1 MSFNQTSIA
10 RTPGRVVRIMK
21 KRLNNLFKPLLK
33 FLTIGF
39 IALFLLTVYA
49 QKIEVGWMEVVQVPM
64 MLPRLAPELEGY
76 RIVQITDIHADDWMT
91 ADRIASITRQINDQ
105 QPDLIVLTGDFVTG
119 DADRYAPALKSFS
132 ELKAPDG
139 SIAILGNHD
148 EGTDPELITNVLES
162 SGVRVLQNQVIT
174 LISKGAPLNIAGLG
188 DAWSGKDDMGKVLQQ
203 LPGIGASIMLAHEPD
218 VADRTAETGKF
229 DLQLSGH
236 SHGGQINLPFIKLV
250 TPPLGHK
257 YPVGQYQIADL
268 IQYTSRGVGT
278 SGIRIRFNCRPEIT
292 VLTLHAPTPEL
303 TNIL

>member
-1 MSFNQTSIA
+1 MNFNPTSIDW
-10 RTPGRVVRIMK
+10 TPRRVTRAMK
-21 KRLNNLFKPLLK
+21 KRFNNFFKPLLK

-39 IALFLLTVYA
+39 IALFLLVVYA
-49 QKIEVGWMEVVQVPM
+49 QKVEVVWMEIVQVPV
-64 MLPRLAPELEGY
+64 MLPHLSPELEGY
-76 RIVQITDIHADDWMT
+76 RIVQITDVHADDWMT

-105 QPDLIVLTGDFVTG
+105 QPDLVVLTGDFVTG
-119 DADRYAPALKSFS
+119 DADRYSPALKSFS
-132 ELKAPDG
+132 QLKAPDG

-148 EGTDPELITNVLES
+148 EWTDPQLITNVLES

-174 LISKGAPLNIAGLG
+174 ITSKGAPLNIAGLG
-188 DAWSGKDDMGKVLQQ
+188 DAWSGKDDMEKVLQQ
-203 LPGIGASIMLAHEPD
+203 LPGIGASIMLVHEPD

-236 SHGGQINLPFIKLV
+236 SHGGQVRLPFLKLV

-278 SGIRIRFNCRPEIT
+278 SAIRFRFNCRPEIT
-292 VLTLHAPTPEL
+292 VLTLHAPTRES

>member
-1 MSFNQTSIA
+1 MSFNQTSVDW
-10 RTPGRVVRIMK
+10 TPGRVTRAIE
-21 KRLNNLFKPLLK
+21 KRFKNFFKSLLK
-33 FLTIGF
+33 FFTLAF
-39 IALFLLTVYA
+39 IALFLLVVYV
-49 QKIEVGWMEVVQVPM
+49 QKVEILWMEVVQVPM
-64 MLPRLAPELEGY
+64 MLPHLSPELEGY

-105 QPDLIVLTGDFVTG
+105 QPDLVVLTGDFVTG
-119 DADRYAPALKSFS
+119 DADRYSPALKSFS
-132 ELKAPDG
+132 QLKAPDG

-148 EGTDPELITNVLES
+148 EATDPLLITNVLES

-174 LISKGAPLNIAGLG
+174 ITSKGAPLNIAGLG
-188 DAWSGKDDMGKVLQQ
+188 DALSGKDDMEKVLQQ
-203 LPGIGASIMLAHEPD
+203 LPGIGASILLAHEPD

-236 SHGGQINLPFIKLV
+236 SHGGQVNLPFIKLV

-257 YPVGQYQIADL
+257 YPLGQYQIADL

-278 SGIRIRFNCRPEIT
+278 SGIRVRFNCRPEIT
-292 VLTLHAPTPEL
+292 VLTLHVPTPES